1 MTGVQVAQAM
11 QCERAAF
18 NQLYELYSY
27 DFSEIVGLDVG
38 EDGRYGVD
46 DLAGCWSEP
55 WRRPFLVRVD
65 GKLAGFAIVDCRSRL
80 TGDAETFDMAEFFIM
95 RKYRR
100 RGIGAYVAMHL
111 FDRCPG
117 RWEVRQ
123 SARND
128 QAQAF
133 WRLVI
138 GRYIGAG
145 SVAEQYCDN
154 ATWRGPVQYLDSRA
168 VVASRETASRRADTP

>member
-1 MTGVQVAQAM
+1 MSIQIVAASLG
-11 QCERAAF
+11 ERATF
-18 NQLYELYSY
+18 SQLYELYSY

-46 DLAGCWSEP
+46 DLAGCCSEP
-55 WRRPFLVRVD
+55 WRRPFLIRVD

-80 TGDAETFDMAEFFIM
+80 TGDAEIFDMAEFFIM

-100 RGIGAYVAMHL
+100 QGIGANVAMHL
-111 FDRCPG
+111 FDRFPG
-117 RWEVRQ
+117 QWEVRQ

-133 WRLVI
+133 W
-138 GRYIGAG
+138 
-145 SVAEQYCDN
+145 
-154 ATWRGPVQYLDSRA
+154 
-168 VVASRETASRRADTP
+168 